1 MLISKDK
8 FYEWAYSDLLVNNQ
22 RGHFAE
28 FIVAVA
34 LDITSSKR
42 LEWDPYDLLYRNVKI
57 EIKSAA
63 YIQSWQQKKPST
75 IGFDI
80 KQTRNLN
87 FQTDKQEEQNKR
99 QSDLYIFCHLKHKD
113 RNTIDPTNV
122 SQWDFYI
129 VPTKILDEKFNKQ
142 KRISLSVLKK
152 NGFNPVEF
160 KDIKNNVDM
169 FLSLI

>member
-1 MLISKDK
+1 MLISKEK

-42 LEWDPYDLLYRNVKI
+42 SEWDPYDLLYRNVKI

-63 YIQSWQQKKPST
+63 YIQSWQQKRPST

-87 FQTDKQEEQNKR
+87 FQTDKQEEQYKR

-113 RNTIDPTNV
+113 RNTIDPTDV

>member
-1 MLISKDK
+1 MLISKEK

-42 LEWDPYDLLYRNVKI
+42 SEWAPYDLLYKNVKI

-63 YIQSWQQKKPST
+63 YIQSWQQKRPST
-75 IGFDI
+75 IDFDI

-87 FQTDKQEEQNKR
+87 FKTDEQEEQYKR

-113 RNTIDPTNV
+113 RNTIDPTDV
-122 SQWDFYI
+122 SQWDFYN
-129 VPTKILDEKFNKQ
+129 VPTKILDIKFNKQ

>member
-42 LEWDPYDLLYRNVKI
+42 SEWAPYDLLYRNVKI

-63 YIQSWQQKKPST
+63 YIQSWQQKRPST
-75 IGFDI
+75 IDFDI

-87 FQTDKQEEQNKR
+87 FKTDEQKEQYKR

-113 RNTIDPTNV
+113 RNTIDPTDV

-129 VPTKILDEKFNKQ
+129 VPTKILDIKFNKQ

>member
-1 MLISKDK
+1 M
-8 FYEWAYSDLLVNNQ
+8 
-22 RGHFAE
+22 
-28 FIVAVA
+28 
-34 LDITSSKR
+34 
-42 LEWDPYDLLYRNVKI
+42 
-57 EIKSAA
+57 
-63 YIQSWQQKKPST
+63 
-75 IGFDI
+75 
-80 KQTRNLN
+80 N
-87 FQTDKQEEQNKR
+87 FQTDKQEEQYKR

-113 RNTIDPTNV
+113 RNTIDPTDV

-129 VPTKILDEKFNKQ
+129 VPTKILDKKFNKQ